1 MYTSSGVRLQ
11 TENIEWFSNLFRSE
25 IVWEF
30 RYEENV
36 KTKIQNKTQRNGGAT
51 STAAIKYGQSN
62 VILSWYVHI
71 VCVCVWHMCMYFMWC
86 KSSIV
91 SRLILNSPKIAHT
104 RLFILHSLPHGHQLF
119 GVCCFC
125 YSLAR
130 VFFVSRFFFPR
141 KNYTKCHI
149 CYLSA
154 MANTSHLLINFTK
167 IYTPN

>member
-1 MYTSSGVRLQ
+1 MIFEFIWG
-11 TENIEWFSNLFRSE
+11 E

-36 KTKIQNKTQRNGGAT
+36 KTKIQNKTQRNGGAS

-130 VFFVSRFFFPR
+130 VFFCVSFLFS
-141 KNYTKCHI
+141 TKKLYQMP
-149 CYLSA
+149 YLLFKRDGKHF
-154 MANTSHLLINFTK
+154 TSFDKFYEDLHTQLRSTILVRRRRWFAI
-167 IYTPN
+167 